1 MSTGQRFLKRV
12 FDLVGALT
20 GLILVSWLILI
31 CWIIAALDTRASGF
45 FRQARVGKG
54 GKPFHIVKIRTMRVT
69 PGLQTTVTT
78 SKDARI
84 TRLGQLMRR
93 TKLDELPQ
101 LWNVLIG
108 QMSFVGPRPDVPGYA
123 DCLQGADRQIL
134 ELRPGIT
141 GPASIALRDEQ
152 ELLAKSDD
160 PVRYNDEV
168 LWPAKVRL
176 NLRYLEEYRFSFDL
190 LLILATLFPALAPR
204 VQASFGLDLDR

>member
-1 MSTGQRFLKRV
+1 MSTGQRFLKRS
-12 FDLVGALT
+12 FDLIGALI
-20 GLILVSWLILI
+20 GLILVSWLIVL
-31 CWIIAALDTRASGF
+31 CWILAAVDTRASGF
-45 FRQARVGKG
+45 FRQARVGKHG
-54 GKPFHIVKIRTMRVT
+54 EPFRIVKIRTMRVT
-69 PGLQTTVTT
+69 AGEQTNVTT
-78 SKDARI
+78 ARDARI
-84 TRLGQLMRR
+84 TQLGQFLRR

-123 DCLQGADRQIL
+123 DRLQGRDREIL
-134 ELRPGIT
+134 SLRPGIT

-160 PVRYNDEV
+160 PERYNDEV

-176 NLRYLEEYRFSFDL
+176 NLRYLREYRFTFDL

-204 VQASFGLDLDR
+204 VQASFGFDLDR

>member
-1 MSTGQRFLKRV
+1 MSKGQRFLKRA
-12 FDLVGALT
+12 FDLVGALI
-20 GLILVSWLILI
+20 GLVLVSWLILI

-45 FRQARVGKG
+45 FLGARVGKG
-54 GKPFHIVKIRTMRVT
+54 GKPFHIVKIRTMRVA

-84 TRLGQLMRR
+84 TRVGQLMRR

-123 DCLQGADRQIL
+123 DCLQGSDRQIL

-141 GPASIALRDEQ
+141 GPASIALRNEQ

-160 PVRYNDEV
+160 PVRYNDQV

-176 NLRYLEEYRFSFDL
+176 KLRYLEEYRFSFDL